1 MLGAET
7 WSVRLAIDDFGTGC
21 SSLAYL
27 TRLPIDTLKIDK
39 SFVHNIP
46 SDRAC
51 MEVTAGIIA
60 LTKSLSLEVLAE
72 GIETTEQLEFLTR
85 HNCDRGQGYLFS
97 RPLPAADV
105 TAMLA
110 AFGARSATY
119 RGRTKKKKARA

>member
-1 MLGAET
+1 
-7 WSVRLAIDDFGTGC
+7 VRLAIDDFGAGY

-39 SFVHNIP
+39 SFVRNIP
-46 SDRAC
+46 TDRAS

-60 LTKSLSLEVLAE
+60 LTKSLGLDVLAE
-72 GIETTEQLEFLTR
+72 GIETPAQLAFLTR

-105 TAMLA
+105 AILLA
-110 AFGARSATY
+110 AFGAGSAAY
-119 RGRTKKKKARA
+119 LGRTKKKKATA